1 MSISIRYQWCIISQI
16 YRHKSC
22 IKFFCIYSWMQAPD
36 RREIYYPPQI
46 IYGLD
51 GDQSVLFGTGGS
63 ERSGALY
70 VISMT
75 DLLERD
81 VSRVCVF
88 CNCLY
93 LYSIYWNM
101 IPKMESA
108 NCNQTNKLNSLIFR
122 RFQFTEMIK
131 EECSHPR
138 R

>member
-1 MSISIRYQWCIISQI
+1 MSISIRYYNVFLEI

-22 IKFFCIYSWMQAPD
+22 VNIFCIYSWMQAPD

-81 VSRVCVF
+81 VSRV
-88 CNCLY
+88 
-93 LYSIYWNM
+93 
-101 IPKMESA
+101 
-108 NCNQTNKLNSLIFR
+108 
-122 RFQFTEMIK
+122 
-131 EECSHPR
+131 
-138 R
+138 